1 MYGAE
6 FVTVPTDDDGMVT
19 DRLEDAL
26 RCGPKFIYALPNFQN
41 PSGVTMP
48 LERREALIR
57 ASDHY
62 GIPIIED
69 DPYGQLRYEGEHI
82 KPLVVIDAECLEC
95 EHNGKYT
102 GQRDLPEHVQQ
113 DARAGAAD
121 GVDGGAEGSHQPAR
135 AGQAGHRPAV
145 QHLRPDGRRSRS
157 AAAVSS
163 TATCTASARCT
174 AIAGT

>member
-6 FVTVPTDDDGMVT
+6 YATVPTDDDGMVT
-19 DRLEDAL
+19 DRLEEAL
-26 RCGPKFIYALPNFQN
+26 RCGPKFMYVLPNFQN

-82 KPLVVIDAECLEC
+82 KPLVVLDAERLDCGAQREVHR
-95 EHNGKYT
+95 E
-102 GQRDLPEHVQQ
+102 RDLPQHLQQ
-113 DARAGAAD
+113 DAGAGAPD
-121 GVDGGAEGSHQPAR
+121 GVGGGA
-135 AGQAGHRPAV
+135 
-145 QHLRPDGRRSRS
+145 RRK
-157 AAAVSS
+157 
-163 TATCTASARCT
+163 
-174 AIAGT
+174 